1 MKLGQKLLYT
11 SFAALLVATLVLSH
25 ASRVVAAD
33 YESLPATAEDTTPL
47 KTGDRAPAFTV
58 RTVDDE
64 PFEFDPDNLQ
74 RPTIL
79 ISFRGGWCPYCNLQ
93 LATYNARLDEIRA
106 TGANLVAIT
115 PEQAEGADVFLDSDA
130 PPSAKDSIVRAP
142 NFDVLHDNAN
152 QLARKYGLVFT
163 LPQAHAKLFELMN
176 FEIEKATGDSSYTF
190 PDPATYIIDVD
201 GIIHWAFV
209 PNNYRKRAEPDE
221 IIKQLNTLK
230 THQEVSA

>member
-1 MKLGQKLLYT
+1 MTLNEQIRDTIQQFRDTLPPEL
-11 SFAALLVATLVLSH
+11 AALIEQGAGEISALEIVENALRVGDSAPDFALATYNGESRTLESYLAQGPLVLTF
-25 ASRVVAAD
+25 
-33 YESLPATAEDTTPL
+33 Y
-47 KTGDRAPAFTV
+47 
-58 RTVDDE
+58 
-64 PFEFDPDNLQ
+64 
-74 RPTIL
+74 
-79 ISFRGGWCPYCNLQ
+79 RGAWCPYCNLQ
-93 LATYNARLDEIRA
+93 LAAYNARLDEIRE

-201 GIIHWAFV
+201 GIIYWAFV